1 MPTQPLAAIPRAPQ
15 FTEAQRAGLAKSVAR
30 LFDEQWQLASADA
43 LMLLGLNEGSR
54 TTLERYRDGRPLGQ
68 NRDLLERVSHLMG
81 IHKNLRLLYPRNPA
95 MRSAWISTPNGAFGG
110 QRPLDV
116 ARAYGLPGLLM
127 IRAHLDQRRGH

>member
-1 MPTQPLAAIPRAPQ
+1 MVTRTAAAPQ
-15 FTEAQRAGLAKSVAR
+15 FNEAQRAGLARSVAK
-30 LFDEQWQLASADA
+30 LFDEQWRLNSADA
-43 LMLLGLNEGSR
+43 LMLLGLNESSR

-81 IHKNLRLLYPRNPA
+81 IHKSLRLLYPRNPE

-116 ARAYGLPGLLM
+116 ARTYGLPGLLM
-127 IRAHLDQRRGH
+127 IRAHLDARRGH